1 MSFEAIISLILF
13 LLFVIVPAFSG
24 KGKEGE
30 KPQTPGRPKPRSG
43 GEADRR
49 SRPAQTAQPSA
60 RPSAA
65 SADDDSLERRLRE
78 ARRRI
83 EEAMGETHSE
93 LPPQPAAPAPAR
105 AERPRSLT
113 SRPAKTLTRRP
124 ATPGP
129 APATTAAVRE
139 QPAAVAARRQRERA
153 AAERRSRQPRK
164 GADTGPQVTTQTGS
178 QSYTGRR
185 RPVSAGQL
193 LSVEGLHNGL
203 IWHQILSEPP
213 HRRGRRRISR
223 LRSP

>member
-30 KPQTPGRPKPRSG
+30 KPQTPGRPKPRTG

-60 RPSAA
+60 RSSAA
-65 SADDDSLERRLRE
+65 STDDDSLERRLRE

-83 EEAMGETHSE
+83 EEAMGETHTE

-105 AERPRSLT
+105 AERPRPLT
-113 SRPAKTLTRRP
+113 SRPA
-124 ATPGP
+124 
-129 APATTAAVRE
+129 
-139 QPAAVAARRQRERA
+139 
-153 AAERRSRQPRK
+153 RQPRK
-164 GADTGPQVTTQTGS
+164 GVDTGPQVTTQTGS